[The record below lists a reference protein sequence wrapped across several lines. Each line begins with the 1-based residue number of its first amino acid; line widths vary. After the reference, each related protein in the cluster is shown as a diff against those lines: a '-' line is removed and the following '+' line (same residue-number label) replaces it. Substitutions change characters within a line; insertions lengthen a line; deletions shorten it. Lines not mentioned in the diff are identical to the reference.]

1 MQHAHRIV
9 IRGRSMIIDEMYFRI
24 EEMCS
29 VDIVRQERPLLL
41 RMMLL
46 GAGLCVAA
54 AIACIWIYSSVDK
67 AALLYAA
74 GALSAAAVIELI
86 VFFSIKRRY
95 ALRIGQST
103 GMTKAIVSYDRDEL
117 EKIRLQITEALKIR

>member
-1 MQHAHRIV
+1 MQTPHRIV
-9 IRGRSMIIDEMYFRI
+9 IHGRSMIIDEMYFRI

-46 GAGLCVAA
+46 GASLCVAA
-54 AIACIWIYSSVDK
+54 AIACIWIHSSVDM
-67 AALLYAA
+67 AALPYIA

-86 VFFSIKRRY
+86 VFFSIKHRY
-95 ALRIGQST
+95 ALRIGQSI

-117 EKIRLQITEALKIR
+117 EKLRLQITEALKIQ